1 LGYNQVEASNPGIGS
16 RSVIMTKVVVETNL
30 LAQALGALAPIIP
43 KKPSRDV
50 LVCFRVKA
58 EIGDP
63 DSLHIYAAS
72 DHMETFASY
81 TVTEGVAVKKAGE
94 FAVPAKVFLDYIKA
108 IETDQV
114 SIETDGEA
122 TIKIKADST
131 CFEAGLQDIEEF
143 PDFPEAPDE

>member
-81 TVTEGVAVKKAGE
+81 TVTEV
-94 FAVPAKVFLDYIKA
+94 AVPAKVFLDYIKA